1 MSLNLINVKAL
12 KNYQE
17 YEYLDTFN
25 VCRKTIIISVIL
37 QVLNTFH

>member
-17 YEYLDTFN
+17 YEYLDTLN
-25 VCRKTIIISVIL
+25 VNRKL
-37 QVLNTFH
+37 L